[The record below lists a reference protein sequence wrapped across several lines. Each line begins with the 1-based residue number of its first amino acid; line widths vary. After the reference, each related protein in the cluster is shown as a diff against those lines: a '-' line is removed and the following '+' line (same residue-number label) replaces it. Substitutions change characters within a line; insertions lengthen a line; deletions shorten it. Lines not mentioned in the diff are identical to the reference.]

1 MSTYD
6 VETIVRNARILGVPV
21 VESAVYR
28 GSWIIRNM
36 QMEDF
41 RSISNAKENPHL
53 AEIQAW
59 TPEQADLIKSIGLWQ
74 PRKNTRTMGKL
85 APAYYFD
92 KVSTD
97 HPIGQPVFFRGRV
110 LTDKMLTA
118 LERLDTSNLLPDD
131 QEYVEDTYT
140 PLFRACLSLSESGLN
155 PNGTWFGYQFS
166 LIQEVTSQWRSTKA
180 THVGWSVD
188 LSMIELIED
197 WKRDGTILEPA
208 VEQALSEHKRHL
220 VGSYPLITTYEFST
234 DIPDGCNRIVVDLL
248 QADHKHALRE
258 FCRAHECH
266 VLTTRIVND
275 GRDKPAT
282 ALFCIVTEIPND
294 RVLREIMDFV
304 LTLRWRG

>member
-6 VETIVRNARILGVPV
+6 VKKIVRNARILGVPV

-41 RSISNAKENPHL
+41 RSISNVYENPYL
-53 AEIQAW
+53 AEFQALTRDQAELIQ
-59 TPEQADLIKSIGLWQ
+59 SIGLWI
-74 PRKNTRTMGKL
+74 PRKNTRIMGRL
-85 APAYYFD
+85 APAYYFN
-92 KVSTD
+92 SAASS
-97 HPIGQPVFFRGRV
+97 IGQTVFERSRI
-110 LTDKMLTA
+110 LTDEMLMA
-118 LERLDTSNLLPDD
+118 LEKLDTSNLLPED

-140 PLFRACLSLSESGLN
+140 PLFGACLTLSESGQN

-188 LSMIELIED
+188 LCMIELIED
-197 WKRDGTILEPA
+197 WMRDGTILEPA
-208 VEQALSEHKRHL
+208 VEQVLSAHKRHL
-220 VGSYPLITTYEFST
+220 IGSYPLITTYEYST
-234 DIPDGCNRIVVDLL
+234 VIPVGCDRIVVDLL
-248 QADHKHALRE
+248 QAEHKDALRA
-258 FCRAHECH
+258 FCKARECH

-275 GRDKPAT
+275 RRDKPAT

-304 LTLRWRG
+304 LTLRWRD